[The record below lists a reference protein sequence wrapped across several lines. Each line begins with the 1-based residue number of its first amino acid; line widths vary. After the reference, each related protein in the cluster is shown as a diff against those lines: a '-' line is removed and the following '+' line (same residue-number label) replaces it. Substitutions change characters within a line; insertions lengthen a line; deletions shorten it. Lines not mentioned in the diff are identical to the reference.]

1 MQVKKWRHHS
11 TLLFDLFSLSYW
23 KLLHKKNFFWS
34 RACNGWNLDVA
45 QNTPTSP
52 TPNYFALKPL
62 GGFMCGLLWKQKNE
76 ILITKDENMKA
87 ELCENSNFSAS
98 KSIKELSRLW
108 FVFSLWTSA
117 AAVMRFVYCRCHS
130 YFVPLHLTLRISKCS
145 TCAAHLPCV
154 LQLPLLEYL
163 FIHYYFSLI
172 LVLQGEA

>member
-1 MQVKKWRHHS
+1 MKTSFHS
-11 TLLFDLFSLSYW
+11 SLWFVFIELLKTLPQKEL
-23 KLLHKKNFFWS
+23 FWS
-34 RACNGWNLDVA
+34 RMCNGWSSGVA
-45 QNTPTSP
+45 ENPP
-52 TPNYFALKPL
+52 PPPPPDYFALKLL

-108 FVFSLWTSA
+108 FVFSLWTPA
-117 AAVMRFVYCRCHS
+117 AAVYCRCHS
-130 YFVPLHLTLRISKCS
+130 YLAPLHLTLRISKCS

-163 FIHYYFSLI
+163 FITYYFSLI
-172 LVLQGEA
+172 FILQGEA